1 MCAKLTW
8 KLETETM
15 QTTLDHTGQILDLVS
30 YVDRLAEKCELD
42 RVTAWDHPE
51 PPFDGDWMEIDD
63 AE

>member
-1 MCAKLTW
+1 
-8 KLETETM
+8 M